1 MAPIYMQALFF
12 NKPADPAAPGCS
24 WTGFSPSPSTFSDR
38 ERMGRTRVMG
48 AEDQPG
54 DLAALRDAAGAAE
67 FDLTLEFKQVAQKVG
82 AGDSFTTAQQN
93 AAAQLLEISAAVRE
107 LASDARA
114 VQDGDD
120 VGQTRVARAQQLV
133 ARTAEL
139 REAFG
144 QQPVSQADLA
154 DRPGASART

>member
-1 MAPIYMQALFF
+1 M
-12 NKPADPAAPGCS
+12 S
-24 WTGFSPSPSTFSDR
+24 
-38 ERMGRTRVMG
+38 
-48 AEDQPG
+48 AEDESD
-54 DLAALRDAAGAAE
+54 DLTALRDAAGAAE
-67 FDLTLEFKQVAQKVG
+67 FDLTLAFEQVAQKVA

-107 LASDARA
+107 LAAETRA
-114 VQDGDD
+114 AQDRDGA
-120 VGQTRVARAQQLV
+120 QHTLVARAQQLP

-154 DRPGASART
+154 DRPGHPPVA

>member
-1 MAPIYMQALFF
+1 
-12 NKPADPAAPGCS
+12 
-24 WTGFSPSPSTFSDR
+24 
-38 ERMGRTRVMG
+38 MG